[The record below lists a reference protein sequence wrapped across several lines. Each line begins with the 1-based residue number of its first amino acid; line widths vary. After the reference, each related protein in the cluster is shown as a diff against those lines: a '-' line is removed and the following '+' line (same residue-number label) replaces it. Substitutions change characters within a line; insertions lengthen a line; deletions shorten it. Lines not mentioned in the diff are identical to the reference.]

1 MEFLKQIAEQAAQLE
16 DARLYE
22 GVEQTLAETFDA
34 VVAMI
39 LESKDITEKALAEK
53 ACTAMMKD
61 KKEEE
66 EEAAVMPAGDEEEEE
81 VCPKCGMKVCVCKKG
96 KKGKKSKSLKE
107 ALDPTYQ
114 AEVDLIAQL
123 SEDTLLAVYTK
134 ITESFDSCVDEVMKK
149 DKNLKKEGKNDTR
162 RKAAEAIC
170 AKSYRE
176 MLGKKGKSAK

>member
-1 MEFLKQIAEQAAQLE
+1 MEFLKQIAEQADQLE
-16 DARLYE
+16 QTRLYE

-34 VVAMI
+34 VVALI
-39 LESKDITEKALAEK
+39 LESKDITEQELAEA

-66 EEAAVMPAGDEEEEE
+66 EEAAVMPAGDEEEEDK
-81 VCPKCGMKVCVCKKG
+81 VCPKCKKMPCVCKKMG
-96 KKGKKSKSLKE
+96 KSLKE
-107 ALDPTYQ
+107 TMDTAYQ
-114 AEVDLIAQL
+114 AEVDLLAQL
-123 SEDTLLAVYTK
+123 SEDTLRAVYAK
-134 ITESFDSCVDEVMKK
+134 ITESFEDCVCKVMAK